1 MIEGWKKYEFSN
13 CLVDNNVGRSNQIN
27 ASEIKST
34 GKYPVIDQGQ
44 DFIAGYTDEEEKLIS
59 EGLPY
64 IIFGDHTRCFKYVD
78 FPFVVGADGTKVL
91 SPNKELFDP
100 KFFFFQ
106 LLSFDIPSRGY
117 NRHYKLLKE
126 KIIPRPELPE
136 QRKIAYV
143 LSTVQKAIEQQDKLI
158 RTTTELKKALMQKLF
173 TEGIGWLSG
182 AETRLKQTE
191 IGPVPESWEVV
202 ELGEICERISVN
214 VQPNPNGNKPYVG
227 LEHIISGQ
235 IYLTDWGKEKE
246 VVSSKAAFKKGHILY
261 GKLRPYLDKAVI
273 APIDGISSTDILIFN
288 GKNEV
293 ENDFLIHFFH
303 TDRFIEFAKSTTSG
317 VQHPRTSWSSLK
329 KIKLALPLK
338 SERKF
343 IAKTLNIIENKIQ
356 FHQKKKQT
364 LAALFKTLLHE
375 LMTGQRRVHEIEF
388 EALNTEVKEMSTSL
402 SL

>member
-1 MIEGWKKYEFSN
+1 MIEEWEKYKFSN
-13 CLVDNNVGRSNQIN
+13 CLVDNNVSRSNQIN
-27 ASEIKST
+27 ASEKKPT

-44 DFIAGYTDEEEKLIS
+44 DFIAGYTDEEEKLVS

-91 SPNKELFDP
+91 SPNKDLFDP
-100 KFFFFQ
+100 KFFYFH

-126 KIIPRPELPE
+126 KIVLRPELPE

-182 AETRLKQTE
+182 AETRQKQTE
-191 IGPVPESWEVV
+191 IGQVPEDWEVV
-202 ELGEICERISVN
+202 ELGEICERISIN

-227 LEHIISGQ
+227 LEHIFSGQ
-235 IYLTDWGKEKE
+235 IYLTDWGTEKE
-246 VVSSKAAFKKGHILY
+246 VVSSKAAFKKGYILY

-273 APIDGISSTDILIFN
+273 APFDGISSTDILIFN

-317 VQHPRTSWSSLK
+317 VQHPRTSWNSLK
-329 KIKLALPLK
+329 KIKLGLPLK

-364 LAALFKTLLHE
+364 LTALFKTLLHE

-388 EALNTEVKEMSTSL
+388 EALNNEVKEMSTSL
-402 SL
+402 